1 MNAHAA
7 HLRAEAEKPRR
18 GYPPAADAE
27 ERCCGRPGGGTPPG
41 LLRHSSR
48 FYIQGG
54 VGGLQLEL
62 SRSSFSAKNI
72 KAKRVFIKENGPF
85 HQDRPHLYKSP
96 AARAAGKCFD
106 I

>member
-1 MNAHAA
+1 MRPICAQ
-7 HLRAEAEKPRR
+7 KPRNPGGGTPPLLMRRR
-18 GYPPAADAE
+18 GAADDL
-27 ERCCGRPGGGTPPG
+27 GGGTPPG

-72 KAKRVFIKENGPF
+72 KAKRVFPKENGHF
-85 HQDRPHLYKSP
+85 HQDRPHL
-96 AARAAGKCFD
+96 FFV
-106 I
+106 